1 MRRRAVPCYALLLS
15 LLITAPLL
23 APGYLLLRDAVSTPR
38 SWLSDTALGLS
49 ESAARAVPQDFA
61 VALGSA
67 VLDGG
72 VLVKALL
79 ILGLWL
85 AGWGAARLA
94 ADLVDAGLPGQFLAA
109 TVAIWNPYVAERL
122 LQGHWSLLLGF
133 GCLPWVAV
141 SVLGTGRFGER
152 RRSWSERS
160 ESRRSRSET
169 GTARKNP
176 GRVRWWALGF
186 WLALAGLTPT
196 GGLMAAVVALVCC
209 ASPGAGAR
217 WRDVLGVTGLATV
230 AALPW
235 LVASAGGS
243 LRTYGAAGAPGF
255 DVFASRAAPGLGTL
269 GTLAGLGGIWNAD
282 SVPES
287 RTTWFAVVGT
297 LALVALVA
305 AGVHAAW
312 HTRARPLLVLAL
324 IAVVGPALAATA
336 SGLAVLQ
343 AAAEFA
349 PGLGVLRDTQK
360 WVGLALPGYAV
371 CAAAAVP
378 VIARRVPVLRPAV
391 VAAVGCA
398 ALLAALPDLAFGVGG
413 AVHSVRY
420 PGGYAAVALRIN
432 ADPAPVAVLPADSMR
447 EFSWAP
453 GAPVLDPLPRW
464 VSAEVLT
471 TGDLLIA
478 GVPVPGEGNHARA
491 VQWLALGGAAPEA
504 LARAGVG
511 WLVVETSAGEMG
523 SAATTLAALTPV
535 YADDQIRLYRVS
547 DAGQTHSPRRAVL
560 IAAHL
565 CWLALLVA
573 GAVGAVVRARR

>member
-1 MRRRAVPCYALLLS
+1 MTRARRRAVPCYALLLS

-141 SVLGTGRFGER
+141 SVL
-152 RRSWSERS
+152 
-160 ESRRSRSET
+160 
-169 GTARKNP
+169 ALRKNT
-176 GRVRWWALGF
+176 RQVHWWSLGF

-255 DVFASRAAPGLGTL
+255 DVFASRAEPGLGTL

-287 RTTWFAVVGT
+287 RTTWFALVGT

-336 SGLAVLQ
+336 PGLAALQ

-360 WVGLALPGYAV
+360 WVGLAMPGYAV

-478 GVPVPGEGNHARA
+478 GVPVPGEGNHART
-491 VQWLALGGAAPEA
+491 VQWLLLDGAAPEA

-523 SAATTLAALTPV
+523 SAATTLTALTPV

-547 DAGQTHSPRRAVL
+547 DAGQTPSPRRGVL